1 MAKLTRSPSSAQST
15 SSHGPI
21 NSKAPSRRLRIFSTS
36 RSSLP
41 PPVGNTT
48 SAPSTALFEPLEN
61 AHVVRDRRSTHVE
74 DAAQTSILDLKVAG
88 TAQKLHRGEYVHGYA
103 GRANRVTFC
112 LQTPGGIHRKPAALL
127 RPALR
132 NRASALPF
140 GGQSHGLVFDQLC
153 NSEAIVRLDEG
164 QIVKLESCF
173 RERLLPCLCATFEL

>member
-1 MAKLTRSPSSAQST
+1 MAKLTRSASSAQST

-36 RSSLP
+36 RSFLP

-140 GGQSHGLVFDQLC
+140 GGQSHGLVFDQLS

-164 QIVKLESCF
+164 QIVKLE
-173 RERLLPCLCATFEL
+173 